1 MSSSQPPPR
10 GTPSPQSME
19 NVVTPPA
26 SPGTSVTPPASPG
39 TSKMDSD
46 GSTSTTASKVAEDEA
61 DMKGAIEYNKK
72 KIKQEKRE
80 YNRLLAKCTPANIG
94 AALAAEIQADFSQ
107 VPYELSESES
117 EAENPSDVLPSPAG
131 YNKPPD
137 HDEDPPSTG
146 ITVVC
151 SSCSSALANQAVKY

>member
-72 KIKQEKRE
+72 K
-80 YNRLLAKCTPANIG
+80 
-94 AALAAEIQADFSQ
+94 
-107 VPYELSESES
+107 
-117 EAENPSDVLPSPAG
+117 
-131 YNKPPD
+131 
-137 HDEDPPSTG
+137 
-146 ITVVC
+146 
-151 SSCSSALANQAVKY
+151 